1 MIESSHAAI
10 SIRRQCDLIGL
21 NRSTLYYRPAGES
34 PFNLELM
41 RLIDEQ
47 YTKTPF
53 YEWPRMTAHLH
64 RLGYEVNHKR
74 VQRLMQQMG
83 LQTVYPKPQTTL
95 ADKEHKIYP
104 YLLRDLEICCSKHV
118 WAADITYIRM
128 HQGFMYLV
136 AVMDWF
142 SRYVIAWELSNTL
155 DGLFCLQALE
165 RALEQ
170 GQPEIFNTDQGVNS
184 LRWPSRSHWKAPEYA
199 LAWMVVAEPRITSL
213 WNDYGGASNMRTST
227 SERLREDYLDMVVAS
242 RPRRKEVAYRQGHS
256 LGNALLTSVVS
267 FLFGRKLKDMLSG
280 YRVFSRRFVKSFP
293 SLASGFEIET
303 ELTVHTLELR
313 LPFEE
318 VEVEHRERPIGSFS
332 KLRTVRDG
340 LRICWTILVLVKE
353 IRPLLLFGSTAGL
366 LALSSVA
373 LSIPLF
379 ATYLE
384 TGLVPRFPTAILCT
398 GLMLLAFLNAG
409 SGIVLSSM
417 SRSRREVKRMFY
429 LAASDPLKEPE

>member
-1 MIESSHAAI
+1 MTCIVHTKDIPDFHLSTSRVAVLIPCYNEGRTIAKVVSDFRQVLPGATIYVYDNNSTDDTI
-10 SIRRQCDLIGL
+10 SRAVEAGGVIRRE
-21 NRSTLYYRPAGES
+21 TLQGKGNVVRRMFADVEADIY
-34 PFNLELM
+34 L
-41 RLIDEQ
+41 LID
-47 YTKTPF
+47 
-53 YEWPRMTAHLH
+53 
-64 RLGYEVNHKR
+64 G
-74 VQRLMQQMG
+74 
-83 LQTVYPKPQTTL
+83 
-95 ADKEHKIYP
+95 D
-104 YLLRDLEICCSKHV
+104 D
-118 WAADITYIRM
+118 TYD
-128 HQGFMYLV
+128 V
-136 AVMDWF
+136 
-142 SRYVIAWELSNTL
+142 SR
-155 DGLFCLQALE
+155 
-165 RALEQ
+165 
-170 GQPEIFNTDQGVNS
+170 
-184 LRWPSRSHWKAPEYA
+184 APM
-199 LAWMVVAEPRITSL
+199 LI
-213 WNDYGGASNMRTST
+213 
-227 SERLREDYLDMVVAS
+227 ERLREDYLDMVVAS

-256 LGNALLTSVVS
+256 FGNALLTSVVN

-398 GLMLLAFLNAG
+398 GLILLAFLNAG